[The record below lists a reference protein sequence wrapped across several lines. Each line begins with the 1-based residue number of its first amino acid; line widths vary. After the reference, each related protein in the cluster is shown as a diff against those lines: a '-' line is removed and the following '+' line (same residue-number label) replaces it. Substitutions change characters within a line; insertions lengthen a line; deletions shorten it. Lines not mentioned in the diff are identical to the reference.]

1 MSGSMAV
8 DERTP
13 LLSDSSTA
21 ASTYVEPDGIPEAN
35 SCVESEDSN
44 EPVKPTVSLVA
55 VVSDSLGVPPAVGAV
70 THCNLPRWH
79 L

>member
-1 MSGSMAV
+1 MSAA

-13 LLSDSSTA
+13 LLSEDSAA
-21 ASTYVEPDGIPEAN
+21 ASTYVEPHGVPEAN

-55 VVSDSLGVPPAVGAV
+55 VVSDSLAFQIGRAHV
-70 THCNLPRWH
+70 
-79 L
+79 